1 VGRPFR
7 LRGRWDGTV
16 VTRLLVIMGSGETSP
31 TMIKVHRSLFARL
44 GESETAAVPA
54 VLLDTPV
61 GFQEN
66 AEIVAAKAVEYFRE
80 SVGREVEVATWRRG
94 PAADDPLG
102 YVTMLTRLR
111 AARYVFAGPGSPS
124 YALAQ
129 WAGSDVPAA
138 LAEKLRTG
146 GCVTFASAAA
156 LTLGRFTVP
165 VYEIYKV
172 GEDPHWLD
180 GLNLVAE
187 AGLDA
192 VVIPHFDNAEGGNHD
207 TRFCYL
213 GERRLALMERLLPD
227 STFVLGVD
235 EHTACI
241 IDLDTETATVEGR
254 GGVTVRRAGRV
265 STVTS
270 GSTVPLTQLREM
282 AVTGGVRPAGT
293 QAPSAPPRPA
303 AAAAGSPLLEAVNA
317 LDRSFDNALA
327 RGDAPAAVRTVLEL
341 EQTLV
346 DWSRDTLQSDELD
359 RGRSALRSMIVRL
372 GEVARSGTAD
382 PRDTLG
388 PFVEA
393 LLAARDR
400 ARADRRW
407 NEADEIRDRL
417 VAAGVEVRDT
427 PEGTSWGPA

>member
-1 VGRPFR
+1 
-7 LRGRWDGTV
+7 

-31 TMIKVHRSLFARL
+31 TMIKVHRSLFERL
-44 GESETAAVPA
+44 GDGGPVPA

-66 AEIVAAKAVEYFRE
+66 AEIIATKAVEYFRE
-80 SVGREVEVATWRRG
+80 SVGREIEVATWRSS
-94 PAADDPLG
+94 ATVDPVG
-102 YVTMLTRLR
+102 YETMLARVR

-124 YALAQ
+124 YALKQ
-129 WAGSDVPAA
+129 WAGSQVPAA
-138 LAEKLRTG
+138 LAEKLQTG
-146 GCVTFASAAA
+146 GCITFASAAA

-172 GEDPHWLD
+172 GDDLRWLD

-213 GERRLALMERLLPD
+213 GERRLAAMERLLPD

-235 EHTACI
+235 EHTACT
-241 IDLDTETATVEGR
+241 IDLDAQTATVEGR
-254 GGVTVRRAGRV
+254 GVVTVRRAGQV
-265 STVTS
+265 STVTN
-270 GSTVPLTQLREM
+270 GSTVPLAQLRAM
-282 AVTGGVRPAGT
+282 AESGGARPAEP
-293 QAPSAPPRPA
+293 QLQPVAPHPRPE
-303 AAAAGSPLLEAVNA
+303 AGASPLIESVHELERA
-317 LDRSFDNALA
+317 FDDALA
-327 RGDAPAAVRTVLEL
+327 RGDAPAAVRAVLEL

-359 RGRSALRSMIVRL
+359 RGHSALRSMVVRL
-372 GEVARSGTAD
+372 GEVAKSGTAD
-382 PRDTLG
+382 ARDTLG

-393 LLAARDR
+393 LLEARDR

-427 PEGTSWGPA
+427 PEGTSWGPV

>member
-1 VGRPFR
+1 M
-7 LRGRWDGTV
+7 
-16 VTRLLVIMGSGETSP
+16 TRLLVIMGSGETSP

-282 AVTGGVRPAGT
+282 AETGGARPAGT

>member
-1 VGRPFR
+1 M
-7 LRGRWDGTV
+7 
-16 VTRLLVIMGSGETSP
+16 TRLLVIMGSGETSP
-31 TMIKVHRSLFARL
+31 TMIKVHRSLFERL
-44 GESETAAVPA
+44 GAGLGGQEHSPVPA

-66 AEIVAAKAVEYFRE
+66 AEIIATKAVEYFRE

-94 PAADDPLG
+94 PATDDPVE
-102 YVTMLTRLR
+102 YETMLARVR

-124 YALAQ
+124 YALKQ

-172 GEDPHWLD
+172 GDDPCWLE

-213 GERRLALMERLLPD
+213 GERRLAVMERLLPE

-241 IDLDTETATVEGR
+241 IDLDAQTATVEGR
-254 GGVTVRRAGRV
+254 GGVTVRRAGHGLDGDERV
-265 STVTS
+265 D
-270 GSTVPLTQLREM
+270 G
-282 AVTGGVRPAGT
+282 
-293 QAPSAPPRPA
+293 A
-303 AAAAGSPLLEAVNA
+303 AHAAAGDGGGRQRPADRGAAWAGAAAPGACGGREPADRGGPRARARLRRRA
-317 LDRSFDNALA
+317 LV
-327 RGDAPAAVRTVLEL
+327 RGDAPAAVRAVLEL

-427 PEGTSWGPA
+427 PDGTSWSSA

>member
-1 VGRPFR
+1 M
-7 LRGRWDGTV
+7 
-16 VTRLLVIMGSGETSP
+16 TRLLVIMGSGETSP
-31 TMIKVHRSLFARL
+31 TMIKVHRALFERL
-44 GESETAAVPA
+44 EPNAAGPVAA

-66 AEIVAAKAVEYFRE
+66 ADLIATKAVEYFRE
-80 SVGREVEVATWRRG
+80 SVGRELQVATWRRG
-94 PAADDPLG
+94 PPTADP
-102 YVTMLTRLR
+102 VEHETMLARVR
-111 AARYVFAGPGSPS
+111 AAQYVFAGPGSPS
-124 YALAQ
+124 YALEQ
-129 WAGSDVPAA
+129 WAGSHLPDA

-172 GEDPHWLD
+172 GEDPRWLD

-213 GERRLALMERLLPD
+213 GERRLAIMERLLPA

-241 IDLDTETATVEGR
+241 IDLDAQTATVEGR

-270 GSTVPLTQLREM
+270 GSTVPLTRLGEL
-282 AVTGGVRPAGT
+282 AEGGGARPAEAQPPSVT
-293 QAPSAPPRPA
+293 PRAAPD
-303 AAAAGSPLLEAVNA
+303 AGASPLLEAVHTLELA
-317 LDRSFDNALA
+317 FDDALA
-327 RGDAPAAVRTVLEL
+327 RGEAPAAVRAVLEL

-359 RGRSALRSMIVRL
+359 RGRSALRSMVVRL
-372 GEVARSGTAD
+372 GEVAQSGTAD
-382 PRDTLG
+382 PRVTLG

-407 NEADEIRDRL
+407 TEADEIRDRL

-427 PEGTSWGPA
+427 PDGTSWGSA

>member
-1 VGRPFR
+1 MGRPFR
-7 LRGRWDGTV
+7 LPGRWDGAV

-44 GESETAAVPA
+44 GESELAAVPA
-54 VLLDTPV
+54 ALLDTPV

-94 PAADDPLG
+94 PAADDPLE
-102 YVTMLTRLR
+102 YETMLTRLR

-124 YALAQ
+124 YALEQ
-129 WAGSDVPAA
+129 WKGSDVPAA

-180 GLNLVAE
+180 GLDLVAE

-254 GGVTVRRAGRV
+254 GSVTVRRAGQG

-282 AVTGGVRPAGT
+282 AETRGARPAG
-293 QAPSAPPRPA
+293 AKVPSAPPRPA
-303 AAAAGSPLLEAVNA
+303 AAAAGSPLLEALDE
-317 LDRSFDNALA
+317 LDRAFDDALA

-388 PFVEA
+388 PLVEA

-417 VAAGVEVRDT
+417 VAGGVEVRDT

>member
-1 VGRPFR
+1 
-7 LRGRWDGTV
+7 

-31 TMIKVHRSLFARL
+31 TMIKVHRSLFDRL
-44 GESETAAVPA
+44 GPGPVPA

-66 AEIVAAKAVEYFRE
+66 AEIIATKAVEYFRE
-80 SVGREVEVATWRRG
+80 SVGREVEVATWRRS
-94 PAADDPLG
+94 AAGDPVE
-102 YVTMLTRLR
+102 YETMLARVR

-124 YALAQ
+124 YALKQ
-129 WAGSDVPAA
+129 WAGSHVPDA

-146 GCVTFASAAA
+146 GCITFASAAA

-172 GEDPHWLD
+172 GDDLRWLD
-180 GLNLVAE
+180 GLNLVAA

-213 GERRLALMERLLPD
+213 GERRLAVMERLLPE

-241 IDLDTETATVEGR
+241 IDLDAQTATVDGR
-254 GGVTVRRAGRV
+254 GGVTVRRAGHV
-265 STVTS
+265 STMTN

-282 AVTGGVRPAGT
+282 AEGGSARPAGARL
-293 QAPSAPPRPA
+293 QAVAPPPTPE
-303 AAAAGSPLLEAVNA
+303 AGASPLIEAVHELERA
-317 LDRSFDNALA
+317 FDDALA
-327 RGDAPAAVRTVLEL
+327 LGDASAAVRAVLEL
-341 EQTLV
+341 EQTRV
-346 DWSRDTLQSDELD
+346 DWSHDTQHSDELD
-359 RGRSALRSMIVRL
+359 RGRSALRSMVVRL

-382 PRDTLG
+382 PRETLG

-407 NEADEIRDRL
+407 KEADEIRDRL

-427 PEGTSWGPA
+427 PEGTSWGSA

>member
-1 VGRPFR
+1 
-7 LRGRWDGTV
+7 

-31 TMIKVHRSLFARL
+31 TMIKVHRSLFERL
-44 GESETAAVPA
+44 GEGAGPKHSAVPA

-66 AEIVAAKAVEYFRE
+66 AEIIAAKAVEYFRE
-80 SVGREVEVATWRRG
+80 SVGREMEVATWRRA
-94 PAADDPLG
+94 PAADDPVG
-102 YVTMLTRLR
+102 YETMLTRVR

-124 YALAQ
+124 YALKQ
-129 WAGSDVPAA
+129 WAGSDVPDA

-172 GEDPHWLD
+172 GDDPRWLD

-213 GERRLALMERLLPD
+213 GERRLAMMERLLPET
-227 STFVLGVD
+227 TFVLGVD

-241 IDLDTETATVEGR
+241 IDLDAQTATVDGR
-254 GGVTVRRAGRV
+254 GGVTVRRAGQV
-265 STVTS
+265 STVTN

-282 AVTGGVRPAGT
+282 AERGVRPIEV
-293 QAPSAPPRPA
+293 QPPSAPPRPA
-303 AAAAGSPLLEAVNA
+303 PGAGESPLIQAMHALERAFDDA
-317 LDRSFDNALA
+317 LIRC
-327 RGDAPAAVRTVLEL
+327 DAPAAVRAVLEL

-382 PRDTLG
+382 PRETLG

-393 LLAARDR
+393 LLGARDR
-400 ARADRRW
+400 ARADHRW
-407 NEADEIRDRL
+407 SEADEIRDRL

-427 PEGTSWGPA
+427 PAGTSWEPA

>member
-1 VGRPFR
+1 
-7 LRGRWDGTV
+7 
-16 VTRLLVIMGSGETSP
+16 
-31 TMIKVHRSLFARL
+31 
-44 GESETAAVPA
+44 
-54 VLLDTPV
+54 
-61 GFQEN
+61 
-66 AEIVAAKAVEYFRE
+66 
-80 SVGREVEVATWRRG
+80 
-94 PAADDPLG
+94 
-102 YVTMLTRLR
+102 MLTRLR

-254 GGVTVRRAGRV
+254 GGVTVRRAARV

-270 GSTVPLTQLREM
+270 GSTVPLKQLREM
-282 AVTGGVRPAGT
+282 AETGGARPAGT

>member
-1 VGRPFR
+1 M
-7 LRGRWDGTV
+7 
-16 VTRLLVIMGSGETSP
+16 TRLLVIMGSGETSP

>member
-1 VGRPFR
+1 
-7 LRGRWDGTV
+7 
-16 VTRLLVIMGSGETSP
+16 
-31 TMIKVHRSLFARL
+31 MIKVHRSLFERL
-44 GESETAAVPA
+44 GPDPVPA

-66 AEIVAAKAVEYFRE
+66 AEIIATKAVEYFRE
-80 SVGREVEVATWRRG
+80 SVGREVEVATWRRSASG
-94 PAADDPLG
+94 DPVE
-102 YVTMLTRLR
+102 YETMLARVR

-124 YALAQ
+124 YALKQ
-129 WAGSDVPAA
+129 WADSHVPDA

-146 GCVTFASAAA
+146 GCITFASAAA

-172 GEDPHWLD
+172 GDDLRWLD
-180 GLNLVAE
+180 GLNLVA
-187 AGLDA
+187 ATGLDA

-213 GERRLALMERLLPD
+213 GERRLAVMERLLPE

-241 IDLDTETATVEGR
+241 IDLDAQTASVDGR
-254 GGVTVRRAGRV
+254 GCVTVRRAGHV
-265 STVTS
+265 STVTN
-270 GSTVPLTQLREM
+270 GSTVPLTQLRAM
-282 AVTGGVRPAGT
+282 AESSGARPADVPLQSVT
-293 QAPSAPPRPA
+293 PPPTPE
-303 AAAAGSPLLEAVNA
+303 AGASPLIEAVHELERA
-317 LDRSFDNALA
+317 FDDALA
-327 RGDAPAAVRTVLEL
+327 VGDAPAAVRAVLEL

-359 RGRSALRSMIVRL
+359 RGRSALRSMVVRL

-393 LLAARDR
+393 LLEARDR

-407 NEADEIRDRL
+407 KEADEIRDRL

-427 PEGTSWGPA
+427 PEGTSWGSA

>member
-1 VGRPFR
+1 M
-7 LRGRWDGTV
+7 
-16 VTRLLVIMGSGETSP
+16 TRLLVIMGSGETSP

-254 GGVTVRRAGRV
+254 GGVTVRRAARV

-282 AVTGGVRPAGT
+282 AETGGARPAGT

>member
-1 VGRPFR
+1 
-7 LRGRWDGTV
+7 

-270 GSTVPLTQLREM
+270 GSTVPLKQLREM
-282 AVTGGVRPAGT
+282 AETGGARPAGT

>member
-1 VGRPFR
+1 M
-7 LRGRWDGTV
+7 
-16 VTRLLVIMGSGETSP
+16 TRLLVIMGSGETSP
-31 TMIKVHRSLFARL
+31 TMVKVHRALFERL
-44 GESETAAVPA
+44 GPVRA

-66 AEIVAAKAVEYFRE
+66 AEIVSAKAVEYFRE
-80 SVGREVEVATWRRG
+80 SVGCEVEVATWRKA
-94 PAADDPLG
+94 PVAADPVG
-102 YVTMLTRLR
+102 YETMLTKLR
-111 AARYVFAGPGSPS
+111 TAGYVFAGPGSPS
-124 YALAQ
+124 YALVQ
-129 WAGSDVPAA
+129 WAGSHVPAA
-138 LAEKLRTG
+138 LAEKLRAG

-172 GEDPHWLD
+172 GADPHWLD

-213 GERRLALMERLLPD
+213 GERRLAMMERLLPE

-241 IDLDTETATVEGR
+241 IDLDTQTATVEGR
-254 GGVTVRRAGRV
+254 GGVTVRLAGQV
-265 STVTS
+265 STVPQ

-282 AVTGGVRPAGT
+282 AEGGGARPVADPV
-293 QAPSAPPRPA
+293 PSPPPRTTTDDTA
-303 AAAAGSPLLEAVNA
+303 SPLMEAVHQLERAFDDA
-317 LDRSFDNALA
+317 LG
-327 RGDAPAAVRTVLEL
+327 RGDAPAAVRAVLEL

-359 RGRSALRSMIVRL
+359 RGRSALRSMVVRL
-372 GEVARSGTAD
+372 GEVARSGTVD

-393 LLAARDR
+393 LLTARDR

-417 VAAGVEVRDT
+417 VAAGVEVHDT
-427 PEGTSWGPA
+427 PDGTSWGPA